1 MSESRATKNGLIKE
15 ITAVSNQHIKDIR
28 ALERRKV
35 RNETGQFM
43 AEGLQLVAFAIEA
56 GWEAEILVYAKN
68 IKTHELV
75 QQVAAKVYAKGGL
88 ILEVSEQVLSKI
100 AHRDNPQHVIGVF
113 RQRIGTL
120 DDLLKAMSDG
130 KADMA
135 VALEGVK
142 DPGNLGTIIRT
153 TDAVGASALLLVG
166 ETTDPFSLEAVRATM
181 GSIFHVPLYR
191 ATREEFLDWRPS
203 WPGEIVGTHLQGA
216 LDYRTIKPKEPVLV
230 LMGNEQSG
238 LPDAF
243 AQGCDHLVK
252 IPMAGRAE
260 SLNLAVSTGITLF
273 RLRESRLQL

>member
-1 MSESRATKNGLIKE
+1 MNSRAHRKGLIKE
-15 ITAVSNQHIKDIR
+15 ITAVSNQHIKDIK
-28 ALERRKV
+28 ALERRKT
-35 RNETGQFM
+35 RNETGLFM
-43 AEGLQLVAFAIEA
+43 AEGLQLVAFALEA
-56 GWEAEILVYAKN
+56 GWVAETLVYAKN

-100 AHRDNPQHVIGVF
+100 THRDNPQHVIGVF
-113 RQRIGTL
+113 QQRFGTL
-120 DDLLKAMSDG
+120 ADLASDVETSGGDMVVAM
-130 KADMA
+130 
-135 VALEGVK
+135 EGVK
-142 DPGNLGTIIRT
+142 DPGNLGTTIRT
-153 TDAVGASALLLVG
+153 SDAVGASAMVLIG

-191 ATREEFLDWRPS
+191 ASREEFLDWRKS
-203 WPGEIVGTHLQGA
+203 WPGSIVGTHLKGA
-216 LDYRTIKPKEPVLV
+216 VDYRQVKPKEPVMV

-243 AQGCDHLVK
+243 ADTCDHLVK

-273 RLRESRLQL
+273 RLREGKLGL